1 MHGLYVSQV
10 FLCQSLH
17 HTSDYGRPPPGSMQ
31 QQQPLLNLLARVHE
45 DIITFWNFMD
55 EKNVRYL
62 WGVMGH
68 TLTRFSV
75 RSSAAKS
82 FRDSFSSLC
91 RTLRNRGIRISLTAR
106 RMCQYNGLNRM

>member
-1 MHGLYVSQV
+1 MHGLYVSQA

-17 HTSDYGRPPPGSMQ
+17 HTSDYGRPPAGSIQ

-62 WGVMGH
+62 WDVMGH
-68 TLTRFSV
+68 ILTRFPV

-82 FRDSFSSLC
+82 FRDSFSSLSK
-91 RTLRNRGIRISLTAR
+91 TPKNHGIRIGLTPC
-106 RMCQYNGLNRM
+106 RMCLCNGV